1 MHLNDTDPVTDLWF
15 IRPSCILSRPGPNP
29 SIMSF
34 LQKWKSFMILDE
46 AAAHNI
52 DTALL
57 TDGSDV
63 NAYYG
68 RQDIAGAICS

>member
-1 MHLNDTDPVTDLWF
+1 
-15 IRPSCILSRPGPNP
+15 
-29 SIMSF
+29 
-34 LQKWKSFMILDE
+34 MILDE